1 MSGVFRALPCACAL
15 VLGLASSASA
25 RQAAAAPT
33 VDDLKAPAVAAATL
47 LGTSP
52 TAIERPDS
60 PQAFVVNVISHITKD
75 EGVPKN
81 FGVSLTP
88 YWMRWHPRLTFESY
102 AKPSL
107 AQRVARTFAISLASA
122 DWKTGQ
128 GRTAEDLGSRLAL
141 GFSATPFQGAMDPEA
156 LALAGD
162 LAAALKAFGDAV
174 IAKEEGAVIKAM
186 RARRRELARA
196 LETATGPDEAVAAW
210 RALNEV
216 DGALGALV
224 AAADA
229 DIARLDARRKSLA
242 RRIER
247 IDTDR
252 YGARLAVAG
261 AWSWAVPA
269 DVVAEARVERA
280 AVWITPSYR
289 VRLGA
294 REDGEAAEEADETDD
309 ETEDQGRPVIELVG
323 VARYLREPA
332 SPLGSSSQAWDLGA
346 RFVWQIGEE
355 IALSTEVVR
364 RAWESGDRADTY
376 RAAGIFEAR
385 LAKGAHFFAAFGRD
399 YEEKTSRSTLLSVV
413 GVNFGLGPRP
423 VLAY

>member
-1 MSGVFRALPCACAL
+1 MSGVFRAVSCACAL
-15 VLGLASSASA
+15 VLGLAGSASA

-81 FGVSLTP
+81 FGVLLTP

-102 AKPSL
+102 AKPSF

-174 IAKEEGAVIKAM
+174 IAKEEGGVIKAM

-294 REDGEAAEEADETDD
+294 REDGEAAEEADEAEG

-332 SPLGSSSQAWDLGA
+332 SATGASSQAWDLGA